1 MKKRL
6 LSGIQPTN
14 NLTLGNFLGAICNF
28 VNLQNEFEVF
38 LFVADLHSL
47 TTQEPLP
54 KNFGDVKRSIIAT
67 YLAAGIDMQKATL
80 FFQSSVNSIPLLSH
94 ILLCMSNLGELER
107 MTQFKDKSQK
117 VKKQENNTIS
127 IPTGLLTYPLLM
139 AADILAFNA
148 DLIPVG
154 ADQKQHMELAQ
165 SLAERFNKRYK
176 VKHFHYPQTYINQTT
191 AKIMDLQDPS
201 KKMSKSSE
209 NPKGTLFLSD
219 DKNTIIK
226 KIRAAVTDSLNQ
238 VKYDPEEQPGVSNL
252 IVIYHALTNKPI
264 SEIEKMYDGSNYGI
278 FKNDLAEIVANFIED
293 LQTKINYWLNSEELD
308 VIIEK
313 SNEKA
318 SETAEKIV
326 NETMKL
332 MYLK

>member
-54 KNFGDVKRSIIAT
+54 KNFQDVKRSIIAT
-67 YLAAGIDMQKATL
+67 YLAAGIDVQKATL
-80 FFQSSVNSIPLLSH
+80 FFQSSVSSIPLLSH

-127 IPTGLLTYPLLM
+127 IPTGLLTYPILM

-148 DLIPVG
+148 DLVPVG

-165 SLAERFNKRYK
+165 SIVERFNKK
-176 VKHFHYPQTYINQTT
+176 FKIKHFHYPQTYISQTT
-191 AKIMDLQDPS
+191 AKIMDLQDPN

-209 NPKGTLFLSD
+209 NPKGTIFLSD
-219 DKNTIIK
+219 SKESIIK
-226 KIRAAVTDSLNQ
+226 KIRAAVTDSFNKI
-238 VKYDPEEQPGVSNL
+238 KYDPKNQPGVANL
-252 IVIYHALTNKPI
+252 IVIYHALTNKSI
-264 SEIEKMYDGSNYGI
+264 SEIEKQYAESNYGV
-278 FKNDLAEIVANFIED
+278 FKNDLAEIVANFIQN
-293 LQTKINYWLNSEELD
+293 LQTKIDYWLNSEELNA
-308 VIIEK
+308 IIEK
-313 SNEKA
+313 SNQKA
-318 SETAEKIV
+318 NEIAEKIV
-326 NETMKL
+326 NDTMKL
-332 MYLK
+332 MHLK